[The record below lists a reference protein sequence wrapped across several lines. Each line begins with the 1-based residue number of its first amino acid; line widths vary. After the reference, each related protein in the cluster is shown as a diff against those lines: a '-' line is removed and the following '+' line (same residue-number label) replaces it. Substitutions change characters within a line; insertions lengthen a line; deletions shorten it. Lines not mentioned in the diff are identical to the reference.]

1 MQSYFA
7 LYQSGE
13 LLERIRE
20 GYRRLSACDLCP
32 HHCGVNRIKGVQGV
46 CRSGLQPRIAS
57 ANLHRGEEPPISGS
71 KGSGTIFFTGCTLSC
86 VFCQNFPISQQNN
99 GETVSTAELAMR
111 MLNLQKRGAH
121 NINLVTPTH
130 WLPQILAALWLAIPQ
145 GFNLPIVWN
154 TSGYETLDALQLL
167 DGVVS
172 VYLPDMKYSDDAQAV
187 ELSGAPGY
195 REINRCAVKEML
207 RQVGHL
213 QVDENGIAT
222 QGLIIRHLVL
232 PRGRAGSVETLP
244 WIAEHLGQETH
255 IALMSQYFPAW
266 QAVSREGI
274 NRGLTHDEYDVAVE
288 ALEDAGLENGW
299 VQELDQERGAV

>member
-1 MQSYFA
+1 MQYHA

-13 LLERIRE
+13 LLHRVRE
-20 GYRRLSACDLCP
+20 GYRRLAVCGLCP
-32 HHCGVNRIKGVQGV
+32 HRCGVNRTKGKQGR
-46 CRSGLQPRIAS
+46 CRSGFKPRIAS

-71 KGSGTIFFTGCTLSC
+71 MGSGTIFFSGCTLRC
-86 VFCQNFPISQQNN
+86 VFCQNFPISQQGN
-99 GETVSTAELAMR
+99 GETISTYELAKR
-111 MLNLQKRGAH
+111 MLSLQKRGAH

-130 WLPQILAALWLAIPQ
+130 WLPQFLAALWLAIPQ

-154 TSGYETLDALQLL
+154 SSGYETVEALQLL

-172 VYLPDMKYSDDAQAV
+172 IYLPDMKYSNDTQAV

-195 REINRCAVKEML
+195 REINRAALQEML
-207 RQVGHL
+207 QQVGQL
-213 QVDENGIAT
+213 QVDDNGIAVK
-222 QGLIIRHLVL
+222 GLIVRHLVL
-232 PRGRAGSVETLP
+232 PQGRAGSVETLP

-266 QAVSREGI
+266 QAVNKDGI
-274 NRGLTHDEYDVAVE
+274 NRGLTHDEYDAAVE